1 MNIPSVKK
9 TTAMYNKYPGAD
21 TGGRGTFAPPEFG
34 IFVPIFRI
42 ASQ

>member
-21 TGGRGTFAPPEFG
+21 TGGRGTFAPLNLEFL
-34 IFVPIFRI
+34 FLF
-42 ASQ
+42 SE